1 MSTFPFCLLP
11 RIHLLF
17 LSICL
22 LALLPVS
29 MCGCFYVTAVRC
41 FCFLWF
47 EKVVSFVF
55 PSFPQSTHCSACPDF
70 GTKSWVPIQQL
81 SLPIVLLVAML
92 FSSPIAISFFCAF
105 RSNTESWHPSLI
117 SLSESSAKETSLSW
131 SRSVSML
138 LPSCVSLSEFSWL
151 SFLSQCRFSD
161 FHVACHPLFLYFLLV
176 CTIGRSIFR
185 FVYGINLSCS
195 FVKVHVPHA

>member
-55 PSFPQSTHCSACPDF
+55 ASFPQSTHCSACLDF
-70 GTKSWVPIQQL
+70 GTKSWVL
-81 SLPIVLLVAML
+81 S
-92 FSSPIAISFFCAF
+92 SSFPYPSFFWWRCYSHRQSPF
-105 RSNTESWHPSLI
+105 HFSVHFDRTRNLGPPLSI

-131 SRSVSML
+131 SQSVWML

-151 SFLSQCRFSD
+151 SFLSQCLFSD
-161 FHVACHPLFLYFLLV
+161 FHVACHLFFLYFLLV
-176 CTIGRSIFR
+176 CAIGRSIFR
-185 FVYGINLSCS
+185 FVYSINLSCS